1 MAGQNVDI
9 MRRFYDEVLS
19 GGNLDAVAE
28 LCSEDI
34 VDHEAPPE
42 LPQGVEGVKA
52 FVQMFR
58 TAFPDLK
65 VTIEDAFESGDR
77 AVSRTRW
84 TGTHQGEFMG
94 IPASGK
100 AIDIEPIDI
109 IRVADGKCAEHWG
122 TTDNLALMQ
131 QIGAIPEEALA

>member
-1 MAGQNVDI
+1 MADQVDL
-9 MRRFYDEVLS
+9 MRRFYDEVLT

-34 VDHEAPPE
+34 VEHEAPPGM
-42 LPQGVEGVKA
+42 PQGLEGVKQ

-65 VTIEDAFESGDR
+65 VEVEDAFEAGDR
-77 AVSRTRW
+77 AVARTRW

-94 IPASGK
+94 VPPSGK
-100 AIDIEPIDI
+100 PIDIEAIDI
-109 IRVADGKCAEHWG
+109 IRVADGKAAEHWG
-122 TTDNLALMQ
+122 ATDNLAMLQ
-131 QIGAIPEEALA
+131 QIGAIPEGAPA